1 MKALNH
7 IFAILFL
14 SFSFLSCS
22 DDDGDVM
29 EVNPVAGLNKILEF
43 AEADHSV
50 EVYSEKSGL
59 EVGYNE
65 LSIRILDKATE
76 TYISDASPSW
86 MPMMYMESMSHSA
99 PHSPLLNTE
108 NNTVFKGHIVFQM
121 AGNQTEYW
129 ELALNYTFK
138 GQTIDLTQRLTVS
151 QPTDGFKK
159 LQVFTG
165 ADEVRYVL
173 AFVNPRDPQV
183 AINDFEAVLY
193 KMEDMMTFSVVED
206 YSITVDPRMPS
217 MGNHSSPNN
226 QDMGYNPATM
236 MYEGKLS
243 FTMTG
248 YWRINLTLLG
258 TNGEILKGENVTEEH
273 PESSLYFEL
282 EF

>member
-1 MKALNH
+1 MKTLNY

-14 SFSFLSCS
+14 SFSFVSCS
-22 DDDGDVM
+22 DDDGAVI

-43 AEADHSV
+43 SEADHAV
-50 EVYSEKSGL
+50 EIYSEKSGL

-65 LSIRILDKATE
+65 LSIRILDKATG
-76 TYISDASPSW
+76 TYISDAFPSW

-99 PHSPLLNTE
+99 PHSALLNTE

-129 ELALNYTFK
+129 ELTLNYTFK
-138 GQTIDLTQRLTVS
+138 GQTINLTQRLTVS

-173 AFVNPRDPQV
+173 AFVNPQDPQV

-193 KMEDMMTFSVVED
+193 KMENTMTFPIVEN

-248 YWRINLTLLG
+248 YWRINLTLLN
-258 TNGEILKGENVTEEH
+258 TNGEILKGENVTDGH